1 MSKQSNSGS
10 TSGVGFTSLLQL
22 MLIGFKLAKII
33 DWSWVWVLTPTWVSV
48 IIFIFIAV
56 LIYRD

>member
-22 MLIGFKLAKII
+22 MFIGLKLCNVI
-33 DWSWVWVLTPTWVSV
+33 DWSWVWVLTPTWAS
-48 IIFIFIAV
+48 ILIFAFFAV
-56 LIYRD
+56 LFFSD